1 MTPSDAVRRAAD
13 VVIAVTGLV
22 VTTPL
27 ALLAALA
34 IRRDLGAGV
43 VFRQERL
50 GRGGHPF
57 SLRKFR
63 TMRPARPGRAD
74 PRHDVERIT
83 PAGALLRATSVDE
96 LPSLVNLLRGD
107 ITLVGPR
114 PLPTHYWPRFRN
126 DEYERF
132 LVRPGITGLAQV
144 AGRNRLSWD
153 ERLALDVHYVRTRSL
168 VGDLRLLVRTV
179 PVVLGRTGVDR
190 EDGVTMT
197 PLPADRPPDAG
208 RVQRSSDAYA
218 ASVRSTT
225 RS

>member
-1 MTPSDAVRRAAD
+1 MTPSDAARRVAD
-13 VVIAVTGLV
+13 VAVAVTGLV
-22 VTTPL
+22 VTAPL
-27 ALLAALA
+27 TLLAGLA
-34 IRRDLGAGV
+34 VRRELGAGV
-43 VFRQERL
+43 LYRQERL

-57 SLRKFR
+57 SLRKLR

-74 PRHDVERIT
+74 PRHDAERIT
-83 PAGALLRATSVDE
+83 LVGSLLRATSVDE

-144 AGRNRLSWD
+144 AGRNRLTWD

-168 VGDLRLLVRTV
+168 GGDLRLLLRTV

-190 EDGVTMT
+190 DEGVTMT
-197 PLPADRPPDAG
+197 ALPADRPADAG
-208 RVQRSSDAYA
+208 RVQRAGEAYA
-218 ASVRSTT
+218 SSVRSTT

>member
-1 MTPSDAVRRAAD
+1 MTPSDALRRGAD
-13 VVIAVTGLV
+13 VVVAVTGLAI
-22 VTTPL
+22 TAPL
-27 ALLAALA
+27 TLLAAVA
-34 IRRDLGAGV
+34 VRRDLGAGV
-43 VFRQERL
+43 VYRQERL

-74 PRHDVERIT
+74 PRHDGERIT
-83 PAGALLRATSVDE
+83 RVGSLLRATSVDE

-144 AGRNRLSWD
+144 AGRNLLSWD
-153 ERLALDVHYVRTRSL
+153 ERLALDVRYVRTRSL
-168 VGDLRLLVRTV
+168 VGDLRLLARTV
-179 PVVLGRTGVDR
+179 PVVVARTGVDR
-190 EDGVTMT
+190 EGGVTMT
-197 PLPADRPPDAG
+197 ALPDDRPSDAG
-208 RVQRSSDAYA
+208 RVQRPGEAYA